1 MEVTQMSTT
10 YSCPH
15 CKHALKLLENQI
27 NTNVHCSAC
36 GKWFFASS
44 TPSNE
49 HPSTSSSSTSADVSS
64 GGRKLNPIQRVTD
77 STQFLFAMCA
87 VAGLMIAGIIGFFI
101 WQDTE
106 KASNSPV
113 SNNAPIAE
121 PVLPNPP
128 GPPEAKKI
136 SDAEISTSKP
146 DVSAPNPE
154 LKNPTV
160 ELETRSSEDQSG
172 KAEAKANNPE

>member
-1 MEVTQMSTT
+1 MSTT

-36 GKWFFASS
+36 GMWFFASS

-106 KASNSPV
+106 KASGRQFSEKSPIP
-113 SNNAPIAE
+113 NQ
-121 PVLPNPP
+121 LPSNPP
-128 GPPEAKKI
+128 EPPGGKKI
-136 SDAEISTSKP
+136 LDDEVSTSKP
-146 DVSAPNPE
+146 DAPGPNLE
-154 LKNPTV
+154 LKNPSA
-160 ELETRSSEDQSG
+160 ELEKRSSEEQSG
-172 KAEAKANNPE
+172 KAKAKVNNPE

>member
-1 MEVTQMSTT
+1 
-10 YSCPH
+10 
-15 CKHALKLLENQI
+15 
-27 NTNVHCSAC
+27 
-36 GKWFFASS
+36 
-44 TPSNE
+44 
-49 HPSTSSSSTSADVSS
+49 
-64 GGRKLNPIQRVTD
+64 
-77 STQFLFAMCA
+77 
-87 VAGLMIAGIIGFFI
+87 MIAGIIGFFI